1 MLKRVAL
8 SQNQTGDQRLAG
20 LLTAS
25 AAKAGEDV
33 YPLRNIAAFVL
44 EDGQT
49 RFAGLGAD
57 EHTEF
62 EIASVTKTFTADLLE
77 QAIELGEATPDT
89 TVEDVLGERVRGAA
103 VSTVTSAELANHTS
117 GLPRMGKQRLS
128 NRIRAV
134 LGLNP
139 DVGIT
144 VDDVVDQALAARLE
158 GRGTETYSNLGHD
171 LLGLLLAEV
180 AGTRYPELIK
190 QRVLDPLGM
199 TETYVALPGTVGPGK
214 PRGVS
219 MLGRRVQAWEMD
231 GTAPS
236 GGLRSTTCDMAKYA
250 AYVLERDKF
259 RFTWP
264 NIKGTELYWHNGGT
278 FGFSS
283 MLLLDTGKQR
293 ASFVAADSFTEIEPF
308 AFELL
313 GLEDPAKNKKQ

>member
-103 VSTVTSAELANHTS
+103 VSTVTLAELANHTS

-128 NRIRAV
+128 SRVRAV

-158 GRGTETYSNLGHD
+158 GRGAETYSNLAHD

-219 MLGRRVQAWEMD
+219 MLGWRVQAWEMD

-259 RFTWP
+259 RFTCP